1 VLKEGNNYYGQAT
14 VAGQTYQT
22 AYMLIKDN
30 KGEAIGILY
39 VGAPKTIIDDILF
52 LTIFLILVI
61 SVILFATLFKDE
73 DEVYDN

>member
-1 VLKEGNNYYGQAT
+1 MSCWYKSVTSSCRYAVLKEGNNYYGQAT

-39 VGAPKTIIDDILF
+39 VGAPKTF
-52 LTIFLILVI
+52 RGFTF
-61 SVILFATLFKDE
+61 
-73 DEVYDN
+73 